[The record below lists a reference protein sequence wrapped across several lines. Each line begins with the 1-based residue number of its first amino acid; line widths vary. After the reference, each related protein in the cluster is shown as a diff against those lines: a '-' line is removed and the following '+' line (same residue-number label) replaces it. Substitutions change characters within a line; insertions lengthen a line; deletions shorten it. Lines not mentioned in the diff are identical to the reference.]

1 MEHLKRLGFAQLA
14 PAGYIKQA
22 ATPSKALEANRDGMR
37 IKQRRSLT
45 HAATEIADKTQIT
58 VHLRLLPS
66 LKRLFFIEII
76 KLSATIL
83 ARIRKS

>member
-1 MEHLKRLGFAQLA
+1 VKFGLLNLNVFSKNSNSKMEHLKRLGFAQLA
-14 PAGYIKQA
+14 PAGYIKRA

-58 VHLRLLPS
+58 DCNE
-66 LKRLFFIEII
+66 LFI
-76 KLSATIL
+76 
-83 ARIRKS
+83 